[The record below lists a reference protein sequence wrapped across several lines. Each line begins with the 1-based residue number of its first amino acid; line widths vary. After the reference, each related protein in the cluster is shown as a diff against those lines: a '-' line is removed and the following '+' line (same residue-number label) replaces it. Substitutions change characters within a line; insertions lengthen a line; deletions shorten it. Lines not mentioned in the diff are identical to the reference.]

1 MKYYYHKLLIKY
13 NNSININL
21 LINNDKQ
28 LEKYI
33 EDIKD
38 DTVLGIDTEFRRID
52 SYFPELCLIQIAS
65 RDYLE
70 CIDVLSINN
79 LEPLFNKLYDG
90 KTLWVIHSARQ
101 DIEALFILS
110 NRIPFSIFDT
120 QIAASLLN
128 FPLQVSYQSLTQ
140 ELQNIYLEKKHT
152 RFDWTS
158 RPLPKDVLEYALDDV
173 RYLLP
178 NYRILKDKLDSEN
191 KTQWLDEETSLL
203 LEQKLYEPNIEQ
215 ICKKTKGLSKIDSRS
230 QKQAIKLV
238 YWRESTAQ
246 KENKPRKWIMSDEKL
261 LDYACGKNNLSVSS
275 KKLFDKFTAQ
285 NLKKPI
291 FSKAFHPQKPLSNDE
306 KLKKNELQNLI
317 NELALK
323 YNLPPELICSA
334 KSLVKFIRGDSE
346 SPLKKGWRSKIL
358 KIQQQT

>member
-1 MKYYYHKLLIKY
+1 MINTQQQLQNFLNAISGDSLLA
-13 NNSININL
+13 
-21 LINNDKQ
+21 
-28 LEKYI
+28 
-33 EDIKD
+33 
-38 DTVLGIDTEFRRID
+38 IDTEFKRINT
-52 SYFPELCLIQIAS
+52 YYPELCLVQIATNNFI
-65 RDYLE
+65 E
-70 CIDVLSINN
+70 CIDILAIKD
-79 LEPLFNKLYDG
+79 LKPLFKKLYNIDT
-90 KTLWVIHSARQ
+90 KWVVHSARQ

-120 QIAASLLN
+120 QIAASLLS
-128 FPLQVSYQSLTQ
+128 FPLQVSYQSLTH

-178 NYRILKDKLDSEN
+178 NYRILKDKLDFEN
-191 KTQWLDEETSLL
+191 KAQWLDEETSLL
-203 LEQKLYEPNIEQ
+203 LDQKLYEPNIEQ
-215 ICKKTKGLSKIDSRS
+215 ICKKIKGLSKIDSRP

-238 YWRESTAQ
+238 YWRESIAQ

-261 LDYACGKNNLSVSS
+261 LDYACGKNNLSESS

-285 NLKKPI
+285 NSKKTT
-291 FSKAFHPQKPLSNDE
+291 FSRAFHPQKPLSNDE

-323 YNLPPELICSA
+323 YNLPPELICSG
-334 KSLVKFIRGDSE
+334 KSLVRFIKGDSE

-358 KIQQQT
+358 NI

>member
-1 MKYYYHKLLIKY
+1 MINTQQQLQNFLNAISGDSLLA
-13 NNSININL
+13 
-21 LINNDKQ
+21 
-28 LEKYI
+28 
-33 EDIKD
+33 
-38 DTVLGIDTEFRRID
+38 IDTEFKRINT
-52 SYFPELCLIQIAS
+52 YYPELCLVQIATNNFI
-65 RDYLE
+65 E
-70 CIDVLSINN
+70 CIDILAIKD
-79 LEPLFNKLYDG
+79 LKPLFKKLYNIDT
-90 KTLWVIHSARQ
+90 KWVVHSARQ

-120 QIAASLLN
+120 QIAASLLS
-128 FPLQVSYQSLTQ
+128 FPLQVSYQSLTH

-178 NYRILKDKLDSEN
+178 NYRILKDKLDFEN
-191 KTQWLDEETSLL
+191 KAQWLDEETSLL
-203 LEQKLYEPNIEQ
+203 LDQKLYEPNIEQ
-215 ICKKTKGLSKIDSRS
+215 ICKKIKGLSKIDSRS

-238 YWRESTAQ
+238 YWRESIAQ

-261 LDYACGKNNLSVSS
+261 LDYACGKNNLSESS

-285 NLKKPI
+285 NSKKTT
-291 FSKAFHPQKPLSNDE
+291 FSRAFHPQKPLSNDE

-323 YNLPPELICSA
+323 YNLPPELICSG
-334 KSLVKFIRGDSE
+334 KSLVKFIKGDSE

-358 KIQQQT
+358 KMQQ

>member
-1 MKYYYHKLLIKY
+1 MINTQQQLQNFLNAISGDSLLA
-13 NNSININL
+13 
-21 LINNDKQ
+21 
-28 LEKYI
+28 
-33 EDIKD
+33 
-38 DTVLGIDTEFRRID
+38 IDTEFKRINT
-52 SYFPELCLIQIAS
+52 YYPELCLVQIATNNFV
-65 RDYLE
+65 E
-70 CIDVLSINN
+70 CIDILAIRD
-79 LEPLFNKLYDG
+79 LKPLFEKLYNIDS
-90 KTLWVIHSARQ
+90 KWVVHSARQ

-203 LEQKLYEPNIEQ
+203 LDQKLYEPNIEQ

-238 YWRESTAQ
+238 YWRESIAQ

-275 KKLFDKFTAQ
+275 KKLFDKFTSH
-285 NLKKPI
+285 NFKKST

-323 YNLPPELICSA
+323 YNLPPELICSG

-358 KIQQQT
+358 NIQQQT

>member
-1 MKYYYHKLLIKY
+1 
-13 NNSININL
+13 
-21 LINNDKQ
+21 LINTQKQ
-28 LEKYI
+28 LQNFLNAI
-33 EDIKD
+33 SGDS
-38 DTVLGIDTEFRRID
+38 LLAIDTEFKRINT
-52 SYFPELCLIQIAS
+52 YYPKLCLVQIATNN
-65 RDYLE
+65 LIE
-70 CIDVLSINN
+70 CIDILAIKD
-79 LEPLFNKLYDG
+79 LKPLFKKLYNIDT
-90 KTLWVIHSARQ
+90 KWVVHSARQ

-120 QIAASLLN
+120 QIAASLLS
-128 FPLQVSYQSLTQ
+128 FPLQVSYQSLTH

-178 NYRILKDKLDSEN
+178 NYRILKDKLDFEN
-191 KTQWLDEETSLL
+191 KAQWLDEETSLL
-203 LEQKLYEPNIEQ
+203 LDQKLYEPNIEQ
-215 ICKKTKGLSKIDSRS
+215 ICKKIKGLSKIESRP

-238 YWRESTAQ
+238 YWRESIAQ
-246 KENKPRKWIMSDEKL
+246 KENKPRKWIMSNEKL
-261 LDYACGKNNLSVSS
+261 LDYACGNNNLSKSS

-285 NLKKPI
+285 NSKKTT
-291 FSKAFHPQKPLSNDE
+291 FSRAFHPQKPLSYDE

-323 YNLPPELICSA
+323 YNLPPELICSG
-334 KSLVKFIRGDSE
+334 KSLVKFIKGDSE

-358 KIQQQT
+358 KIQQ

>member
-1 MKYYYHKLLIKY
+1 MINTQQQLQNFLNAISGDSLLA
-13 NNSININL
+13 
-21 LINNDKQ
+21 
-28 LEKYI
+28 
-33 EDIKD
+33 
-38 DTVLGIDTEFRRID
+38 IDTEFKRINT
-52 SYFPELCLIQIAS
+52 YYPELCLVQIATNNFI
-65 RDYLE
+65 E
-70 CIDVLSINN
+70 CIDILAIKD
-79 LEPLFNKLYDG
+79 LKQLFEKLYHIDS
-90 KTLWVIHSARQ
+90 KWVVHSARQ

-128 FPLQVSYQSLTQ
+128 FPLQTSYQSLTQ

-191 KTQWLDEETSLL
+191 KTQWLDEETTFLL
-203 LEQKLYEPNIEQ
+203 DQKLYEPNIEQ
-215 ICKKTKGLSKIDSRS
+215 ICKKTKGLSKIDSQS

-275 KKLFDKFTAQ
+275 KKLFDKFTSH
-285 NLKKPI
+285 NLKKST

-323 YNLPPELICSA
+323 YNLPPELICST

>member
-1 MKYYYHKLLIKY
+1 MINTQQQLQNFLNAISGDSLLA
-13 NNSININL
+13 
-21 LINNDKQ
+21 
-28 LEKYI
+28 
-33 EDIKD
+33 
-38 DTVLGIDTEFRRID
+38 IDTEFKRINT
-52 SYFPELCLIQIAS
+52 YYPELCLVQIATNNFV
-65 RDYLE
+65 E
-70 CIDVLSINN
+70 CIDILSIRD
-79 LEPLFNKLYDG
+79 LKPLFEKLYNIDS
-90 KTLWVIHSARQ
+90 KWVVHSARQ

-191 KTQWLDEETSLL
+191 KTQWLNEETSLL
-203 LEQKLYEPNIEQ
+203 LDQKLYEPNIEQ

-230 QKQAIKLV
+230 QKQAIKLI

-275 KKLFDKFTAQ
+275 KKLFDKFTSH
-285 NLKKPI
+285 NLKKST

-334 KSLVKFIRGDSE
+334 TSLVKFIRGDSE

>member
-1 MKYYYHKLLIKY
+1 MINTQQQLQNFLNAISGDSLLA
-13 NNSININL
+13 
-21 LINNDKQ
+21 
-28 LEKYI
+28 
-33 EDIKD
+33 
-38 DTVLGIDTEFRRID
+38 IDTEFKRINT
-52 SYFPELCLIQIAS
+52 YYPELCLVQIATNNFI
-65 RDYLE
+65 E
-70 CIDVLSINN
+70 CIDILAIKD
-79 LEPLFNKLYDG
+79 LKPLFKKLYNIDT
-90 KTLWVIHSARQ
+90 KWVVHSARQ

-120 QIAASLLN
+120 QIAASLLS
-128 FPLQVSYQSLTQ
+128 FPLQVSYQSLTH

-178 NYRILKDKLDSEN
+178 NYRILKDKLDFEN
-191 KTQWLDEETSLL
+191 KAQWLDEETSLL
-203 LEQKLYEPNIEQ
+203 LDQKLYEPNIEQ
-215 ICKKTKGLSKIDSRS
+215 ICKKIKGLSKIDSRS

-238 YWRESTAQ
+238 YWRESIAQ

-261 LDYACGKNNLSVSS
+261 LDYACGKNNLSESS

-285 NLKKPI
+285 NSKKTT
-291 FSKAFHPQKPLSNDE
+291 FSRAFHPQKPLSNDE

-323 YNLPPELICSA
+323 YNLPPELICSG

-358 KIQQQT
+358 KIQQ

>member
-1 MKYYYHKLLIKY
+1 MINTQQQLQNFLNAISGDSLLA
-13 NNSININL
+13 
-21 LINNDKQ
+21 
-28 LEKYI
+28 
-33 EDIKD
+33 
-38 DTVLGIDTEFRRID
+38 IDTEFKRINT
-52 SYFPELCLIQIAS
+52 YYPELCLVQIATNNFI
-65 RDYLE
+65 E
-70 CIDVLSINN
+70 CIDILAIRD
-79 LEPLFNKLYDG
+79 LKPLFEKLYNIDS
-90 KTLWVIHSARQ
+90 KWVVHSARQ

-128 FPLQVSYQSLTQ
+128 FPLQVSYQSLTH

-178 NYRILKDKLDSEN
+178 NYRILKDKLDFEN
-191 KTQWLDEETSLL
+191 KAQWLDEETSLL
-203 LEQKLYEPNIEQ
+203 LDQKLYEPNIEQ

-238 YWRESTAQ
+238 YWRESIAQ

-261 LDYACGKNNLSVSS
+261 LDYACGKNNLSESS

-285 NLKKPI
+285 NSKKTT
-291 FSKAFHPQKPLSNDE
+291 FSRAFHPQKPLSNDE

-323 YNLPPELICSA
+323 YNLPPELICSG

-358 KIQQQT
+358 NIQQQT

>member
-1 MKYYYHKLLIKY
+1 MINTQQQLQNFLNAISGDSLLA
-13 NNSININL
+13 
-21 LINNDKQ
+21 
-28 LEKYI
+28 
-33 EDIKD
+33 
-38 DTVLGIDTEFRRID
+38 IDTEFKRINT
-52 SYFPELCLIQIAS
+52 YYPELCLVQIATNNFV
-65 RDYLE
+65 E
-70 CIDVLSINN
+70 CIDILAIRD
-79 LEPLFNKLYDG
+79 LKPLFKKLYNIDS
-90 KTLWVIHSARQ
+90 KWVVHSARQ

-203 LEQKLYEPNIEQ
+203 LDQKLYEPNIEQ

-238 YWRESTAQ
+238 YWRESIAQ

-275 KKLFDKFTAQ
+275 KKLFDEFTSH
-285 NLKKPI
+285 NLKKST

-323 YNLPPELICSA
+323 YNLPPELICSG

-358 KIQQQT
+358 NIQQQT

>member
-1 MKYYYHKLLIKY
+1 MINTQQQLQNFLNAISGDSLLA
-13 NNSININL
+13 
-21 LINNDKQ
+21 
-28 LEKYI
+28 
-33 EDIKD
+33 
-38 DTVLGIDTEFRRID
+38 IDTEFKRINT
-52 SYFPELCLIQIAS
+52 YYPELCLVQIATNNFI
-65 RDYLE
+65 E
-70 CIDVLSINN
+70 CIDILAIKD
-79 LEPLFNKLYDG
+79 LKPLFKKLYNIDT
-90 KTLWVIHSARQ
+90 KWVVHSARQ

-120 QIAASLLN
+120 QIAASLLS
-128 FPLQVSYQSLTQ
+128 FPLQVSYQSLTH

-178 NYRILKDKLDSEN
+178 NYRILKDKLDFEN
-191 KTQWLDEETSLL
+191 KAQWLDEETSLL
-203 LEQKLYEPNIEQ
+203 LDQKLYEPNIEQ
-215 ICKKTKGLSKIDSRS
+215 ICKKIKGLSKIDSRS

-238 YWRESTAQ
+238 YWRESIAQ

-261 LDYACGKNNLSVSS
+261 LDYACGKNNLSESS

-285 NLKKPI
+285 NSKKTT
-291 FSKAFHPQKPLSNDE
+291 FSRAFHPQKPLSNDE

-323 YNLPPELICSA
+323 YNLPPELICSG
-334 KSLVKFIRGDSE
+334 KSLVKFIKGDSE

-358 KIQQQT
+358 KIQQQP